1 MMPKSMIKVICIIMA
16 ALMLLSVVAVLL
28 QAIAVDEVALLAMPA
43 TGDNDS
49 DYLIPAGLGVAAL
62 LAIGVCVALPKL
74 KKK

>member
-1 MMPKSMIKVICIIMA
+1 MMPKAMIKVICVIMA
-16 ALMLLSVVAVLL
+16 ALMLLSVVAVLI
-28 QAIAVDEVALLAMPA
+28 QVIAVDEAMLLAMPA

-62 LAIGVCVALPKL
+62 LAIGICVALPKL